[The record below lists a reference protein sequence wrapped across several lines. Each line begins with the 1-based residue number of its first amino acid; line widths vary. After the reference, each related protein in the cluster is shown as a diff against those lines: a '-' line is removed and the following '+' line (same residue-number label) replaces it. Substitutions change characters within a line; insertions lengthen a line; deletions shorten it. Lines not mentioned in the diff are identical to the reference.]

1 MRAHNQLDTRQKLI
15 VVARKLFARYNYE
28 SVSVRMICDEADT
41 NVSSISYHFG
51 GKEELYRTC
60 LMEHGKGLH
69 SSLSRILS
77 GPESVEECRVK
88 MKIYIS
94 ELLENSVNDI
104 DVMRMIIR
112 EIDSNLKIAED
123 IFQDVHLKLGETF
136 QSYIKRAQEK
146 GFIREDIA
154 PDFLD
159 RFIHTQ
165 SFMGIKFCELSSK
178 LGKGNLFDK
187 SYRDKLVDQ
196 MMKIFENGV
205 FVQSEKS

>member
-1 MRAHNQLDTRQKLI
+1 MKNHNEIDTRQKLI
-15 VVARKLFARYNYE
+15 VVARKLFARYSYE

-69 SSLSRILS
+69 SVLSRILS
-77 GPESVEECRVK
+77 EPDSMEECKVK
-88 MKIYIS
+88 IKIYIS
-94 ELLENSVNDI
+94 EMLENSVNDI
-104 DVMRMIIR
+104 DVMRIIIR
-112 EIDSNLKIAED
+112 EVDSNLKIAED
-123 IFQDVHLKLGETF
+123 VFKDVYLKLGDTF
-136 QSYIKRAQEK
+136 QAYIRKAQEK

-165 SFMGIKFCELSSK
+165 SFMGIKFCEMSNK
-178 LGKGNLFDK
+178 LGKGDLFDRA
-187 SYRDKLVDQ
+187 YRDKLVDQ
-196 MMKIFENGV
+196 MMKILVNGV
-205 FVQSEKS
+205 FTKPSEA

>member
-1 MRAHNQLDTRQKLI
+1 MKNGNELDTRQKLI
-15 VVARKLFARYNYE
+15 VIARKLFARFSYE
-28 SVSVRMICDEADT
+28 SVSVRMICEEAEA

-60 LMEHGKGLH
+60 LMEHGEVLH
-69 SSLSRILS
+69 STLNRILS
-77 GPESVEECRVK
+77 EPDSVEECKVK
-88 MKIYIS
+88 IKIYIS

-112 EIDSNLKIAED
+112 EVDSNLKIAED
-123 IFQDVHLKLGETF
+123 VFKDVYLKLGETF
-136 QSYIKRAQEK
+136 QAYVRVAQEK
-146 GFIREDIA
+146 GYIRKDIA

-165 SFMGIKFCELSSK
+165 SFMGIKFCEMSNK
-178 LGKGNLFDK
+178 LGKGDLFDK

-196 MMKIFENGV
+196 MMKIFINGV
-205 FVQSEKS
+205 FVHPTSV